1 MVELINITNP
11 NLSVRDLSIREIIQ
25 EDNRALAKI
34 IRSVFEEHDAPREGT
49 VYSDPTTDNL
59 FELFSRPKSV
69 LWVAEIDGAVVGC
82 CGVYPTEG
90 LPQGCAELVKFYLN
104 SNARGKG
111 IGKDLMERS
120 INSAKEMG
128 YRSLYIESLPQ
139 YSRAIA
145 IYEKQGF
152 RMIDRQLGKS
162 GHSTCNVWM
171 IKPL

>member
-1 MVELINITNP
+1 MHSCP
-11 NLSVRDLSIREIIQ
+11 YIRRIKQ
-25 EDNRALAKI
+25 EDNRALAEI
-34 IRSVFEEHDAPREGT
+34 IRSVFEEHDAPRVGT

-59 FELFSRPKSV
+59 FELFSLPKAV
-69 LWVAEIDGAVVGC
+69 LWVAERDGVVIGC
-82 CGVYPTEG
+82 CGIYPTEG
-90 LPQGCAELVKFYLN
+90 LPEGCAELVKFYL
-104 SNARGKG
+104 SNCARGKG
-111 IGKDLMERS
+111 IGKELMERS

-152 RMIDRQLGKS
+152 KMLDRQLGKS

-171 IKPL
+171 IKYL